1 MAVIYEKGLIK
12 AMKAEVKKKDGY
24 TVALD
29 GGICTITGENWFATM
44 AADDMSKELKSVI
57 MLHAGFLP
65 EPGEAIQIQKKVVQK
80 AILGSATE
88 LASRVQESYAIER
101 SRGHRH
107 KVQLCRIQLD
117 GNMLMQGEDMR
128 IVAVSQDDALPLLFT
143 DMMYL
148 TAGCL
153 YSQAG
158 FESVGVRRLKTP
170 DSAKAC
176 IAHLEAMQWVPG
188 ADGVVEDED
197 DAE

>member
-44 AADDMSKELKSVI
+44 AADDMSKELKTVI
-57 MLHAGFLP
+57 MLHAGYLP
-65 EPGEAIQIQKKVVQK
+65 EPGAAIQIQKDVVQA
-80 AILGSATE
+80 AILGSACE
-88 LASRVQESYAIER
+88 LANLVQESYAIER
-101 SRGHRH
+101 SRGQRR
-107 KVQLCRIQLD
+107 KVQLCRIQMD

-148 TAGCL
+148 TAGCV
-153 YSQAG
+153 YSQVG
-158 FESVGVRRLKTP
+158 LESVGVRKLQIP

-188 ADGVVEDED
+188 TDGVVEDEAD
-197 DAE
+197 EE

>member
-29 GGICTITGENWFATM
+29 GGVCTITGENWYVTM
-44 AADDMSKELKSVI
+44 AADDMSKKLKSVI

-65 EPGEAIQIQKKVVQK
+65 EPGTAIQIQKNVVQN
-80 AILGSATE
+80 AILGSACE
-88 LASRVQESYAIER
+88 LANLVQNSYSIDCD
-101 SRGHRH
+101 RGQRR
-107 KVQLCRIQLD
+107 KVQLCRIQMD

-128 IVAVSQDDALPLLFT
+128 ITAVSQDDALPLLFT

-148 TAGCL
+148 TAGCV

-158 FESVGVRRLKTP
+158 FESVGVRKLQFP
-170 DSAKAC
+170 DSAKMC
-176 IAHLEAMQWVPG
+176 IRHLEAMQWVPG